1 MNSNIKRT
9 LSLALAALMCAATLS
24 ACASDAGKT
33 NPDVTTAAPVA
44 GDTTPVATEPTETET
59 PRITPNLPEA
69 DFKNHKFTVLT
80 KGQSSATWYSRDI
93 YSEGITGEVISD
105 AVYARNKK
113 IEEMYNFEVVEVGST
128 DPATQASNSIM
139 AQNDEYDMICIRLKD
154 HITSLINSGYLHD
167 LNTLER
173 MDLTQPYY
181 DQSAMEYLSMGNKL
195 YAVTGDLLT
204 MDNDATRCVL
214 FNKSLFETLGLEKN
228 PAVNGT
234 LYDAVKDGRWTLSML
249 EGCSMAAT
257 ADLNGDMKMDDED
270 QWGMAN
276 EQFNTLAL
284 YNAAGLVLF
293 EKDPNTDLPSCTFN
307 TEKSISALQR
317 IIPMINAE
325 HSKFYTDAYKQVH
338 PFFKEG
344 KILFHLAQLA
354 EVTLYRAM
362 EFDFGIIPLPK
373 YDEAQERYY
382 SPITAYGSNCISVP
396 ITASDLDRTGHI
408 IEALSCESMYTVTPA
423 YYDVALEGKML
434 RDEESTEMLD
444 IILDTAM
451 FELGYMWNWGSIYSS
466 LGTATTSNNT
476 NLASMFKALEKVCAR
491 AIETTV
497 KAVTENG

>member
-1 MNSNIKRT
+1 MKRNFKRT
-9 LSLALAALMCAATLS
+9 LSLVLAALMCTAALS

-33 NPDVTTAAPVA
+33 NPDVTTAAPIA
-44 GDTTPVATEPTETET
+44 GENNPTDTTASATEDT
-59 PRITPNLPEA
+59 RITPNLPEA
-69 DFKNHKFTVLT
+69 NFEGHKFTVLT

-105 AVYARNKK
+105 AVYQRNKK
-113 IEEMYNFEVVEVGST
+113 IEEIYNFEVVEVGST
-128 DPATQASNSIM
+128 DPATQASNSIL

-167 LNTLER
+167 LNTFER

-181 DQSAMEYLSMGNKL
+181 DQSAMKYLSMGNKQ

-214 FNKSLFETLGLEKN
+214 FNKSLFNNLQLSNTIG
-228 PAVNGT
+228 GS
-234 LYDAVKDGRWTLSML
+234 LYDIVKAGKWTFDVL
-249 EGCSMAAT
+249 ETCSAAAT
-257 ADLNGDMKMDDED
+257 ADLNGDQIMDDQD

-307 TEKSISALQR
+307 TEKSISVLQR

-325 HSKFYTDAYKQVH
+325 YSKFYSDAYTQVH

-362 EFDFGIIPLPK
+362 EFDFGIIPLHK
-373 YDEAQERYY
+373 LDEAQERYY
-382 SPITAYGSNCISVP
+382 SPVTAYGSNCISVP
-396 ITASDLDRTGHI
+396 ITAGDIERTGHI

-423 YYDVALEGKML
+423 YYEVALEGKML

-451 FELGYMWNWGSIYSS
+451 FELGYMWNWGSIYGS
-466 LGTATTSNNT
+466 LCTATTSNNT
-476 NLASMFKALEKVCAR
+476 NLASIFKAVEKVCNR

-497 KAVTENG
+497 KAVSDNE